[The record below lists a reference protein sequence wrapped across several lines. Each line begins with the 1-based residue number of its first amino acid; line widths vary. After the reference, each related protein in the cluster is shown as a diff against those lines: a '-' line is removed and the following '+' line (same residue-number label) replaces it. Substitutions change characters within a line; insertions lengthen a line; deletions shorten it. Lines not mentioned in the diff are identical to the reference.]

1 MHSLSLSLSH
11 THTHTHY
18 SPQGCKESDTT
29 DSHTHTHTHTH
40 THARHYRDQCL
51 VWCQRMKTSVGTM
64 AKMGTE
70 RFVGYGDVRA
80 EGASEMIQ
88 PGALVYARETVE
100 GGLE

>member
-11 THTHTHY
+11 THTHTH
-18 SPQGCKESDTT
+18 
-29 DSHTHTHTHTH
+29 THTTGHKVAKSQIQLSDSHTH